1 MENSL
6 KGLILA
12 AGTIITCVVISLG
25 FYISREAKNT
35 ASTGTKQINKVN
47 TEFAES
53 DKIIYDGT
61 NISGSEVISV
71 IRKMEG
77 QSVGVYVKTGT
88 DTCFYGYEFDLNS
101 GELQGENKVVYSS
114 STDSSKD
121 NYINPYATFTGE
133 VIRNNNDV
141 ITGISFTQNS

>member
-35 ASTGTKQINKVN
+35 ASTGTNQINKVN

-53 DKIIYDGT
+53 DKTIYDGT
-61 NISGSEVISV
+61 NISGSEVVSV
-71 IRKMEG
+71 IKRLEG
-77 QSVGVYVKTGT
+77 EQTGVYVKTT
-88 DTCFYGYEFDLNS
+88 ESNTFYGYEFNIDS
-101 GELQGENKVVYSS
+101 GELVQMTTNKYT
-114 STDSSKD
+114 STDASSKQ
-121 NYINPYATFTGE
+121 YINPYATYIGE
-133 VIRNNNDV
+133 VVRNSNNA
-141 ITGISFTQNS
+141 ITGLIFTQN

>member
-12 AGTIITCVVISLG
+12 AGTIITCVVISLA

-35 ASTGTKQINKVN
+35 ASTGTNQINKVN

-53 DKIIYDGT
+53 DKTIYDGT

-71 IRKMEG
+71 IKRLEG
-77 QSVGVYVKTGT
+77 EQTGIYVKTTSGNT
-88 DTCFYGYEFDLNS
+88 FYGYEFDVDS
-101 GELQGENKVVYSS
+101 GELKDMTTNKCT
-114 STDSSKD
+114 STDTGSKQ
-121 NYINPYATFTGE
+121 YINPYATYLGE
-133 VIRNNNDV
+133 VIRNSNNA
-141 ITGISFTQNS
+141 ITGLIFTQN